1 MNALK
6 KIKAEV
12 LCVGIKSDLLFPTDE
27 QKIIASNTRNAQYV
41 EIDSFYG
48 HDGFLIEKDL
58 VTTVVRD
65 FREKTSKDLKDYRG
79 KIKNRVVRPRVF
91 REGLA

>member
-1 MNALK
+1 VINALK

-27 QKIIASNTRNAQYV
+27 QKFIAANTKNAEYV

-48 HDGFLIEKDL
+48 HDGFLIETDL
-58 VTTVVRD
+58 VSEIVRK
-65 FREKTSKDLKDYRG
+65 FWKKTGINTRSQVLLKQ
-79 KIKNRVVRPRVF
+79 VQ
-91 REGLA
+91 A